1 MAGKMT
7 FEKANEK
14 LEKLVAQMESG
25 ELSLQESMAVY
36 EEAFNLL
43 NYCYEQL
50 EACKR
55 QMIDINTRIDAIKNK
70 EDVFND

>member
-25 ELSLQESMAVY
+25 ELSLRESMAVY
-36 EEAFNLL
+36 EEAFSLL

-50 EACKR
+50 EAFKG

>member
-14 LEKLVAQMESG
+14 LEKLVEQMESG
-25 ELSLQESMAVY
+25 ELSLQESMATY

-50 EACKR
+50 ESCKG
-55 QMIDINTRIDAIKNK
+55 QMIDINTRIEAIKSK
-70 EDVFND
+70 EDIFDD

>member
-1 MAGKMT
+1 M
-7 FEKANEK
+7 
-14 LEKLVAQMESG
+14 
-25 ELSLQESMAVY
+25 QESMAVY

-50 EACKR
+50 EACKG

>member
-50 EACKR
+50 EACKG
-55 QMIDINTRIDAIKNK
+55 QMIDINTRIEAIKNR
-70 EDVFND
+70 EDVCND